1 MDVNNPVIKLCA
13 RGTQAE
19 FEGRHHDAHSQYK
32 KAWEL
37 AQNDYEA
44 CIAAHYLARVQ
55 ETPEA
60 RLHWNRVA
68 LDHAQAVSDQCVDE
82 FYPSLYL
89 NLGFSYEQVGN
100 ADMAQ
105 QFYEEAAALGFPH
118 LPEEVHLT

>member
-19 FEGRHHDAHSQYK
+19 FEGRHQDAHSQYK

-44 CIAAHYLARVQ
+44 CIAAHYLARFQ

-60 RLHWNRVA
+60 RLHWNLVA
-68 LDHAQAVSDQCVDE
+68 LEHAQAVSDKSADE

-89 NLGFSYEQVGN
+89 NLGYSYEQVGN

-105 QFYEEAAALGFPH
+105 YFYEEAAALGFPH
-118 LPEEVHLT
+118 LPEEVHFT